1 MLQGPK
7 TEAPSCGSPHSRD
20 GLRPVDSWSQRQ
32 LLLKDE
38 AQAEDRMGWG
48 VWTARGSNAGVQG
61 VQGAQPGGETCP
73 LAVTENQSP

>member
-20 GLRPVDSWSQRQ
+20 GLRPVDSWLQRQ

-48 VWTARGSNAGVQG
+48 VWTARGSNAG
-61 VQGAQPGGETCP
+61 GAGG
-73 LAVTENQSP
+73 AGGSARR